1 VDEAAPKHFS
11 QKVGIRPVEDSAA
24 LFSVVRRC
32 LNQELVNV
40 VPNEHNTME
49 VVIIR
54 LHLML
59 DFTGGIDQTAKYH
72 YVAVR

>member
-1 VDEAAPKHFS
+1 
-11 QKVGIRPVEDSAA
+11 
-24 LFSVVRRC
+24 
-32 LNQELVNV
+32 
-40 VPNEHNTME
+40 ME

-72 YVAVR
+72 YVAAR